1 MIAVAR
7 LIDNGGDVGAGMDA
21 KRIKVGVAA
30 RDNETVKSTAVKG
43 CFSVFP
49 QSFDPRRTYR

>member
-30 RDNETVKSTAVKG
+30 RDN
-43 CFSVFP
+43 
-49 QSFDPRRTYR
+49 